1 MPIVEDESVMN
12 TKEMQAGAGWLAKRQ
27 SANMISEADIPC
39 GGALLTTFSL
49 LKGRIPVV
57 ILLLVPLLR

>member
-1 MPIVEDESVMN
+1 MN
-12 TKEMQAGAGWLAKRQ
+12 TKEMQAGAGRVAKRQ
-27 SANMISEADIPC
+27 SAIMISEADIPC

-49 LKGRIPVV
+49 LKGPIPVV